1 MDKYPKELILKNS
14 KAVELRL
21 LTEDDFDKLVDFFQ
35 KLPIKD
41 RMYLRIDVMKRE
53 NILKRFG
60 TIDYNNMFPVIA
72 LADEKIIAI
81 GTMFRSQFGW
91 MRNLGEL
98 RVVVSPEYQRE
109 GLCTILTKELFFH
122 SLTTDMYKIQAEL
135 MENQKSAISCFERLG
150 FKKEAVLK
158 KHVTDIKGNR
168 HNLIIM
174 SLDIQE
180 MWLLMEDYVQDL
192 MPK

>member
-1 MDKYPKELILKNS
+1 MEKYPKSIGIKNA
-14 KAVELRL
+14 KEIELRL
-21 LTEDDFDKLVDFFQ
+21 LSEDDIDLLVDFFQ
-35 KLPIKD
+35 NLPIKD

-60 TIDYNNMFPVIA
+60 QIDHSNMFPVIA
-72 LADEKIIAI
+72 LNGSKIIAI
-81 GTMFRSQFGW
+81 GTIFRSRFGW

-98 RVVVSPEYQRE
+98 RVVVSPEYQRH

-168 HNLIIM
+168 HDLIIM

-180 MWLLMEDYVQDL
+180 LWLLMEDYIQDL
-192 MPK
+192 IPR

>member
-35 KLPIKD
+35 KLPVKD

-72 LADEKIIAI
+72 LAGEKIIAI

>member
-1 MDKYPKELILKNS
+1 MEKYPKELSLKNS
-14 KAVELRL
+14 KSVELRL

-60 TIDYNNMFPVIA
+60 TIDYKNMFPVIA
-72 LADEKIIAI
+72 LAGEKIIAI

-158 KHVTDIKGNR
+158 KHVTDIKGIR

-192 MPK
+192 IPK

>member
-158 KHVTDIKGNR
+158 KHVTDIKGIR

>member
-1 MDKYPKELILKNS
+1 MDKYPKVMKLKNS
-14 KAVELRL
+14 KMIELRM
-21 LTEDDFDKLVDFFQ
+21 LTEDDLDKLVKFFQ
-35 KLPIKD
+35 ELPLKD
-41 RMYLRIDVMKRE
+41 RMYLRIDVMKYE

-60 TIDYNNMFPVIA
+60 TIDYSNMFPVIS
-72 LADEKIIAI
+72 LVDDTIIAI
-81 GTMFRSQFGW
+81 GTIFRSKFGW

-98 RVVVSPEYQRE
+98 RVVVSPDYQRL

-122 SLTTDMYKIQAEL
+122 ALTTDMYKIQAEL
-135 MENQKSAISCFERLG
+135 MENQISAITCFERLG
-150 FKKEAVLK
+150 FKKEAVLR
-158 KHVTDIKGNR
+158 KHVTDLNGNR
-168 HNLIIM
+168 QNLIIM

>member
-1 MDKYPKELILKNS
+1 MDTYPKELILKNS
-14 KAVELRL
+14 KEVELRL
-21 LTEDDFDKLVDFFQ
+21 LTEEDFDKLVDFFQ
-35 KLPIKD
+35 KLPVKD
-41 RMYLRIDVMKRE
+41 RMYLRIDVMKRG

-60 TIDYNNMFPVIA
+60 TIDYKNMFPVIA
-72 LADEKIIAI
+72 LAGEKIIAI

>member
-1 MDKYPKELILKNS
+1 MEKYPKELSLKNQKS
-14 KAVELRL
+14 VLLRL
-21 LTEDDFDKLVDFFQ
+21 LTKNDFDDLVSFFQ
-35 KLPIKD
+35 NIPVRD

-60 TIDYNNMFPVIA
+60 QINYDNMFPLIA
-72 LADEKIIAI
+72 LNEGHIVAI
-81 GTMFRSQFGW
+81 GTIYRSLFGW
-91 MRNLGEL
+91 I
-98 RVVVSPEYQRE
+98 RVVVSPEYQRQ

-122 SLTTDMYKIQAEL
+122 ALTTDMYKIQAEV

-150 FKKEAVLK
+150 FKQEALLK

-174 SLDIQE
+174 SLDIHE
-180 MWLLMEDYVQDL
+180 LWLIMEDHIEGL
-192 MPK
+192 LPR

>member
-1 MDKYPKELILKNS
+1 MDKYPKELTLKNRKS
-14 KAVELRL
+14 VLLRL
-21 LTEDDFDKLVDFFQ
+21 LTENDFDNLVNFFQ
-35 KLPIKD
+35 NLPPRD

-60 TIDYNNMFPVIA
+60 QINYDNMFPLIA
-72 LADEKIIAI
+72 IVEEHIIAI
-81 GTMFRSQFGW
+81 GTIYRSLFGW
-91 MRNLGEL
+91 MRNLGEI
-98 RVVVSPEYQRE
+98 RVVVSPEYQRQ

-122 SLTTDMYKIQAEL
+122 ALTTDMYKVQAEL

-150 FKKEAVLK
+150 FKQEACLK

-174 SLDIQE
+174 SLDIHE
-180 MWLLMEDYVQDL
+180 LWLLMEDHIEGL
-192 MPK
+192 MPR